1 MRDVLE
7 YTVLYTFAAYLA
19 VLMGLIVS
27 LPVILLGLFV
37 WWVL

>member
-27 LPVILLGLFV
+27 LPVILVGVFV

>member
-7 YTVLYTFAAYLA
+7 YTVLYTFAAYMA
-19 VLMGLIVS
+19 ILMGLV
-27 LPVILLGLFV
+27 LAFPFLLLGLFV

>member
-19 VLMGLIVS
+19 VLMGMILAS
-27 LPVILLGLFV
+27 PFLLLGLLV
-37 WWVL
+37 WMVL